1 VLAASVHMREGSER
15 ELAQRT
21 GPQRRVLAR
30 ALKRPVELDYAL
42 SVTTGDQAIF
52 QAPHCLWRE

>member
-1 VLAASVHMREGSER
+1 MREGSER